1 MYRSSLTTFFIAF
14 VSIADAQTGRYIIED
29 VDPRA
34 ITHKTYGTDSLD
46 RAFSILPLDNKSDL
60 VIGLNF
66 DSGTGDPTFSK
77 VLKKDLSIQWTKA
90 IKLKGYDF
98 LYSGIPTPDGN
109 YVASGFSNS
118 RGAGGLDCWIVKFNA
133 SGDTLWTR
141 TFGGP
146 KDERGYEVTTTS
158 DNGYVVSA
166 TTTSWGSGDIDG
178 LIIKL
183 NASGEIVWHKVIGEN
198 LIDRTYSPV
207 EIENGD
213 LMVSGLTNA
222 NYPGNS
228 DILLYRLTKN
238 GDIIWRKVLGSNKG
252 DIAHCLLKRPDN
264 TLIMIGYSAEK
275 GDSLSYPLIM
285 HLNTSGEVIEKF
297 ELDTGVDIKLID
309 GYLNENGDVIG
320 TGFMRASLKSPFDIV
335 LFKLEFSQKKLSIRR
350 FPLSVKEEEAYGSA
364 NLSKGTALIV
374 GHSMATRNGDMLFIK
389 WTY

>member
-1 MYRSSLTTFFIAF
+1 MRRSSLTICFLTL
-14 VSIADAQTGRYIIED
+14 VSFAEAQSGRYVIEN
-29 VDPRA
+29 VDPRTV
-34 ITHKTYGTDSLD
+34 IYKTHGGDSLD

-66 DSGTGDPTFSK
+66 DSGTGDATFSK
-77 VLKKDLSIQWTKA
+77 VLKKNLSIEWTKI

-98 LYSGIPTPDGN
+98 LYSGVPTPDGN
-109 YVASGFSNS
+109 YVASGFTNS
-118 RGAGGLDCWIVKFNA
+118 RGAGGLDCWVVKFNA

-146 KDERGYEVTTTS
+146 KDERGYEVITTS

-166 TTTSWGSGDIDG
+166 TTTSWGSGEIDG

-183 NASGEIVWHKVIGEN
+183 NASGEIVWYKVIGEKV
-198 LIDRTYSPV
+198 IDRTYSPV

-213 LMVSGLTNA
+213 LIISGLTNA

-238 GDIIWRKVLGSNKG
+238 GDIVWRKVLGSDKG

-264 TLIMIGYSAEK
+264 TLLMIGYSAEK

-285 HLNTSGEVIEKF
+285 HLDSSGKLIEKF

-335 LFKLEFSQKKLSIRR
+335 LFKLEFAKKKLSIKR
-350 FPLSVKEEEAYGSA
+350 FPLSTKEEEAYGSA
-364 NLSKGTALIV
+364 NLSRGTTLIV
-374 GHSMATRNGDMLFIK
+374 GHTMSDRKGDMLFIN
-389 WTY
+389 WRY